1 MDLPSYLKAPKGIP
15 VLDVFVQP
23 RAARDALVGM
33 HGSALKLKVRAPPE
47 DGRANAAVEDLIA
60 AVLRRGGL
68 RVRAKVVAG
77 FASRNKRVE
86 IRGATVEEIASVLR

>member
-15 VLDVFVQP
+15 VLEVFVQP
-23 RAARDALVGM
+23 RAARDALVGT
-33 HGSALKLKVRAPPE
+33 HGSALKLKVRAAPE
-47 DGRANAAVEDLIA
+47 GGRANAAVEDLIA
-60 AVLRRGGL
+60 TVLRRGGL

-77 FASRNKRVE
+77 VASRKKRVE